1 MNCPHCSEEMTVV
14 DVVGHGDSRGLLLTD
29 PTTTQESP
37 QLMSERT
44 FTPIDINASP
54 TDTLNTAI
62 NNLVALNTTENSALS
77 FGDAI
82 EQLRLMT
89 NDVRLRSNPE
99 YQYQRALEVGQQL
112 GLPERFALATWVNDE
127 GDVELGVICNTFNRD
142 EDTGSRL
149 FLHISAGPVCKC
161 PYNTYGVHYGDVA
174 MDEAG
179 FTFITDINDEYAR
192 IPEGLSIG
200 VVDGEKVIYS
210 DQLDSRSNALTFKPD
225 LNKYPLV
232 DPYTIDEVSIYYI
245 TEA

>member
-14 DVVGHGDSRGLLLTD
+14 DVVGRGASRGLLLTD

-89 NDVRLRSNPE
+89 NDVQLRSNPE

-127 GDVELGVICNTFNRD
+127 SDVELGVICNTFNRD

-149 FLHISAGPVCKC
+149 FLHISESPV
-161 PYNTYGVHYGDVA
+161 YEYGVHYGDVA

-192 IPEGLSIG
+192 IPEGLSVG

-245 TEA
+245 AEA

>member
-14 DVVGHGDSRGLLLTD
+14 DVVGHGDSRGLLPID

-62 NNLVALNTTENSALS
+62 NNLVALNAAENSALS

-225 LNKYPLV
+225 LNKHPLV

>member
-14 DVVGHGDSRGLLLTD
+14 DVVGRGDSRGLLLID

-89 NDVRLRSNPE
+89 NDVQLRSNPE

-127 GDVELGVICNTFNRD
+127 SDVELGVICNTFNRD

-149 FLHISAGPVCKC
+149 FLHISESPV
-161 PYNTYGVHYGDVA
+161 YEYGVHYGDVA

-179 FTFITDINDEYAR
+179 FTFITNINDEYAR

>member
-14 DVVGHGDSRGLLLTD
+14 DVVGRGASRGLLLTD

-89 NDVRLRSNPE
+89 NDVQLRSNPE

-127 GDVELGVICNTFNRD
+127 SDVELGVICNTFNRD

-149 FLHISAGPVCKC
+149 FLHISESPV
-161 PYNTYGVHYGDVA
+161 YEYGVHYGDVA

-200 VVDGEKVIYS
+200 FVDGEKVIYS